1 MYLCN
6 FNVCAVVKF
15 VKRSESEPVR
25 SSVEEELGMMGR
37 LRLAREVQADARD
50 SLKGV

>member
-1 MYLCN
+1 M
-6 FNVCAVVKF
+6 CAVVKF
-15 VKRSESEPVR
+15 VKRSASEPVR

-37 LRLAREVQADARD
+37 LRLAREVQADASH